1 MSTTNAKATKATT
14 TTTKA
19 APKMDAAT
27 TNATAAALLAKYK
40 TVAGIDGHAAALRDK
55 YGPATWKAIRKA
67 AQDIRAAEI
76 ADTAA
81 KVRAG
86 VFNYRTIL
94 GATYKALSKDAAYKR
109 LCAFAKV
116 AYKGTDTDTAAK
128 LVRDFA
134 PAVDATTGAPVFRV
148 SYISPSRSTI
158 YTTFAAREL
167 TDADALR
174 VLKTALQGLA
184 AAATK
189 GARKATDT
197 TAAALDNKRTPGA
210 VVGVF
215 AAAAGDI
222 PGTYKAGDALTPKAG
237 AKATT
242 KAAKAWAA
250 AVGRPV
256 PDTCAPLAAVNAD
269 ARRAHA
275 EKAAAALA
283 RERAALQA
291 DAAAAGVATTPKA
304 PKGAKGAKAPKTAP
318 AATADAD
325 AARAALAAVDAFLT
339 AEKAAAADAAKAAA
353 VTA

>member
-1 MSTTNAKATKATT
+1 MSTTNTKATKATTT

-40 TVAGIDGHAAALRDK
+40 TIAGIDAHAAALRDK

-67 AQDIRAAEI
+67 AQDIRAAAI
-76 ADTAA
+76 SDAA
-81 KVRAG
+81 TKAREG

-94 GATYKALSKDAAYKR
+94 GATYKALSKDANYKR
-109 LCAFAKV
+109 LCGFAKTT
-116 AYKGTDTDTAAK
+116 YKGTDTDTAAK

-148 SYISPSRSTI
+148 SFISPSRSTI
-158 YTTFAAREL
+158 YTTYTAREL

-174 VLKTALQGLA
+174 VLKSALQGLA

-197 TAAALDNKRTPGA
+197 TAAALDNKRAPGA

-215 AAAAGDI
+215 AAAPGDV

-237 AKATT
+237 EKAAT

-256 PDTCAPLAAVNAD
+256 PDTCARLADVNAD

-283 RERAALQA
+283 RERAALRT

-304 PKGAKGAKAPKTAP
+304 PKAPKTAP

-339 AEKAAAADAAKAAA
+339 AEKATAADAAKAAA